1 MNYGVLSLLPPI
13 VAVILAIRS
22 KNVIL
27 SLFCGG
33 FVGVMIFCGG
43 NPFLAVKSMIGDY
56 LFVQLTDSY
65 NAGVIVLVVFIGG
78 FIKKILPKHLI
89 EELPKVFGICSITI
103 GITSILNVKTLP
115 MVIMAII
122 LGFVIGELCHLYDHV
137 HDIFAFL
144 LDKLPFHIEGNQEE
158 YMHLYLLVVLM
169 FSMSGMGLF
178 GALTE
183 GMSGDASVLIS
194 KSVLDFF
201 TAVLFGAA
209 LGYAQSLICVPQLL
223 ILLACFFLAKA
234 ILPFVNST
242 MIADFKACGGVIT
255 MITGLTVSK
264 ILDVRAMNLV
274 PALILVMPFVGL
286 YAMI

>member
-1 MNYGVLSLLPPI
+1 MPVGVLT
-13 VAVILAIRS
+13 
-22 KNVIL
+22 NV
-27 SLFCGG
+27 C
-33 FVGVMIFCGG
+33 
-43 NPFLAVKSMIGDY
+43 A
-56 LFVQLTDSY
+56 
-65 NAGVIVLVVFIGG
+65 VFIGTFIG
-78 FIKKILPKHLI
+78 GLIKKVLPKHLM
-89 EELPKVFGICSITI
+89 EELPKVFGICSVTI
-103 GITSILNVKTLP
+103 GLMSVIQVKTLP

-144 LDKLPFHIEGNQEE
+144 LDKLPFHMEGNQEE

-169 FSMSGMGLF
+169 FSISGMGLF

-234 ILPFVNST
+234 ILPFINST
-242 MIADFKACGGVIT
+242 MIADFKACVGVIT

-274 PALILVMPFVGL
+274 PALTLVMPFVGL
-286 YAMI
+286 YAII

>member
-1 MNYGVLSLLPPI
+1 MFCYNRTEGGDFMPVGVLTN
-13 VAVILAIRS
+13 VCAV
-22 KNVIL
+22 
-27 SLFCGG
+27 F
-33 FVGVMIFCGG
+33 
-43 NPFLAVKSMIGDY
+43 IG
-56 LFVQLTDSY
+56 T
-65 NAGVIVLVVFIGG
+65 FIGG

-89 EELPKVFGICSITI
+89 EELPKVFGICSVTI
-103 GITSILNVKTLP
+103 GIISILNVKTLP

-144 LDKLPFHIEGNQEE
+144 LDKLPFHI
-158 YMHLYLLVVLM
+158 
-169 FSMSGMGLF
+169 
-178 GALTE
+178 E

-234 ILPFVNST
+234 ILPFVSAT